1 MGLIR
6 LLFFLLIAGVA
17 WFVVKNYLR
26 KQELRARRQQ
36 AEPPRVNRIV
46 RCAQCEVH
54 LPEEDAVRDGD
65 TWFCTMAHK
74 QAWLTQHPKS

>member
-6 LLFFLLIAGVA
+6 LLFLLLIVGVV
-17 WFVVKNYLR
+17 WFLVKNFLR
-26 KQELRARRQQ
+26 KQQLRERREAPAQ
-36 AEPPRVNRIV
+36 PRVNRIV

-74 QAWLTQHPKS
+74 QAWLADNRRS

>member
-6 LLFFLLIAGVA
+6 LIFLLLIVGVV

-26 KQELRARRQQ
+26 KQALRERR
-36 AEPPRVNRIV
+36 EPPAQQRVNRIV
-46 RCAQCEVH
+46 RCAQCDVH

-74 QAWLTQHPKS
+74 QAWLIDKPRS